1 MSYLG
6 TSLSSVT
13 GESGRVLHAV
23 AERMMSAPK
32 VRKLISRKLS
42 ILQHGV
48 IHRVGTSLVRPLF
61 TEPALPLCP
70 SRSHKR
76 VTIYMFAMEM
86 GAPCI
91 HSCPRSVG
99 SCIVVKNI
107 RILYPWLHNTAI
119 LEGLLVQRAFSKQ
132 CEGGCVVQC

>member
-48 IHRVGTSLVRPLF
+48 IHRVGTSLVRPLS
-61 TEPALPLCP
+61 TEPALV
-70 SRSHKR
+70 S
-76 VTIYMFAMEM
+76 VTFPQA
-86 GAPCI
+86 CDD
-91 HSCPRSVG
+91 
-99 SCIVVKNI
+99 
-107 RILYPWLHNTAI
+107 LHVCN
-119 LEGLLVQRAFSKQ
+119 GN
-132 CEGGCVVQC
+132 GGTMHP

>member
-1 MSYLG
+1 MSYLE

-13 GESGRVLHAV
+13 GESGGVLHAV

-61 TEPALPLCP
+61 TEPALV
-70 SRSHKR
+70 S
-76 VTIYMFAMEM
+76 VTFPQACDDLHVCN
-86 GAPCI
+86 GNGGHHA
-91 HSCPRSVG
+91 S
-99 SCIVVKNI
+99 IVV
-107 RILYPWLHNTAI
+107 RD
-119 LEGLLVQRAFSKQ
+119 LLGHA
-132 CEGGCVVQC
+132 